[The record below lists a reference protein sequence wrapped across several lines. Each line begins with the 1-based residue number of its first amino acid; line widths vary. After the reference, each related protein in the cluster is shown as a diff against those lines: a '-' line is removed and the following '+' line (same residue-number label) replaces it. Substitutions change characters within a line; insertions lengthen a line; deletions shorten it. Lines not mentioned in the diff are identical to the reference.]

1 MFPFVDIFP
10 WLQIYRTKEAALRQ
24 IQLYMNTVQPVVTVT
39 FSRPTTSIVFANF
52 VHHRGMISQKN
63 DTFLEYVGIP
73 KVCYMLDEDW
83 IQKGTKSKNPSMS
96 NATIVVPHIHPGKER
111 YGARSVTL
119 NAILDLTWTI
129 TLIICEV
136 AIRKAQTG
144 RYNERKALLDE
155 IWPLVDASS
164 ARVVERLAKAYK
176 KLEDS
181 KKRAIGVQTRALET
195 TTEKS
200 YRHSK

>member
-1 MFPFVDIFP
+1 M
-10 WLQIYRTKEAALRQ
+10 LHAR
-24 IQLYMNTVQPVVTVT
+24 
-39 FSRPTTSIVFANF
+39 
-52 VHHRGMISQKN
+52 RGL
-63 DTFLEYVGIP
+63 DP
-73 KVCYMLDEDW
+73 KGHQV
-83 IQKGTKSKNPSMS
+83 KKKNPSMS
-96 NATIVVPHIHPGKER
+96 YATIVVPHIHPGKER

-164 ARVVERLAKAYK
+164 ARVVERLEKRTKSLKTAKKELSEYRQER
-176 KLEDS
+176 L
-181 KKRAIGVQTRALET
+181 KRQPKRVTVTANESLSEAARAWIAE
-195 TTEKS
+195 
-200 YRHSK
+200 YG